1 MALRVLVAGLVVA
14 GAVVAITTLGSSPSV
29 DDVLSAHL
37 LTASEL
43 PVGWHATPASATT
56 ESLVDNR
63 CFKSFPSGSSSQ
75 GHSTRTFAQG
85 GGLPFLSDSLSRVSS
100 PPRLLDAAATTLS
113 HCSSI
118 NIREGST
125 TLHGTVARLAL
136 AQVGRHSA
144 AFKLVFSVS
153 GFDVTADV
161 VLFTTARDLG
171 EVVYGDSAAP
181 VTGAVTAFARA
192 ALSRADGADPVV
204 AAQSITS
211 VPVRLAHTSDGVVG
225 YREFGSGPALIL
237 ITGYSGTMEG
247 WDPRLVDELAQ
258 HHRVVTLDNA
268 GVGDTAVPPGKLTI
282 DAMADQTSALI
293 DALGLGRSDVLGWS
307 MGGLIAQALAV
318 LHPAQVAHLV
328 LCATFPGNGDVVRPR
343 QSDIND
349 LTNGNTRGAIADLFP
364 ADQSAAYTGFVTAL
378 AAYPAAPGVPAS
390 VLADQRAAI
399 ITWWTDADPAGRRTA
414 SIAAPTL
421 IADGAQDRLDPVVN
435 DHVLAG

>member
-75 GHSTRTFAQG
+75 VHSTRTFAQG
-85 GGLPFLSDSLSRVSS
+85 GGLPFLSDSLARVSS

-125 TLHGTVARLAL
+125 TLHGTVARLGL
-136 AQVGRHSA
+136 AHVGRHSA

-211 VPVRLAHTSDGVVG
+211 VPVRLAHTSDGVG
-225 YREFGSGPALIL
+225 
-237 ITGYSGTMEG
+237 
-247 WDPRLVDELAQ
+247 
-258 HHRVVTLDNA
+258 
-268 GVGDTAVPPGKLTI
+268 
-282 DAMADQTSALI
+282 
-293 DALGLGRSDVLGWS
+293 
-307 MGGLIAQALAV
+307 
-318 LHPAQVAHLV
+318 
-328 LCATFPGNGDVVRPR
+328 
-343 QSDIND
+343 
-349 LTNGNTRGAIADLFP
+349 
-364 ADQSAAYTGFVTAL
+364 VTASSHR
-378 AAYPAAPGVPAS
+378 APRSSSSPATAGRWRGGTRDSSTNSPSTTGSSPWTTPAS
-390 VLADQRAAI
+390 AI
-399 ITWWTDADPAGRRTA
+399 RQCRPG
-414 SIAAPTL
+414 S
-421 IADGAQDRLDPVVN
+421 
-435 DHVLAG
+435 